1 MCVCMCVLAGLPSC
15 CIHVVVERVTCKC
28 SKIPWCTRLLTT
40 SGNLLSEAHNPPEH
54 TDRKGTNGDL
64 LDCNL
69 S

>member
-1 MCVCMCVLAGLPSC
+1 MWWWKGQLASARKFLGALG
-15 CIHVVVERVTCKC
+15 
-28 SKIPWCTRLLTT
+28 LLTT

-54 TDRKGTNGDL
+54 TDKKGTNGDL